1 MQATTTELRDDASG
15 VYLLDQEHSHLEA
28 HFGPETRKFGYTKQ
42 LCVRYLD
49 TCYTTYAAPGSVRY
63 ALTCE
68 TPTAEDA
75 ARLEGGLKTVLQ
87 ATPELAPCIEAH
99 KEFVRMSVSDFEK
112 LVRVVAQHLGVSLTA
127 VCHAPRYKKPIVDPT
142 TKRRPPPTRRPT
154 IRDVVGDRAGHQEIA
169 DVVARALHRRQ
180 TCEEHAAAPH
190 LEYVR
195 SEFQLFLESHA
206 VGKNGL
212 PLSERNVA
220 QVMLAAHKLATGE
233 GHTAPLWSASFR
245 PGQPVALVEELER
258 VKAAAIEFTK
268 RHGVDPDDAR
278 LKEKWTH
285 ERTRA
290 KRQRTRFDRSNGWT
304 LTHPLQK
311 MIEYKAWKLRL
322 VAEEPA
328 T

>member
-1 MQATTTELRDDASG
+1 MQTATAELRDDASG
-15 VYLLDQEHSHLEA
+15 VYLLDQTDSHLEA
-28 HFGPETRKFGYTKQ
+28 HFGAETRKFGYTKH

-75 ARLEGGLKTVLQ
+75 ARLESGIKVVLQ

-99 KEFVRMSVSDFEK
+99 KEFVRMPVADFEA
-112 LVRVVAQHLGVSLTA
+112 LVRVVARQLGVSLTA
-127 VCHAPRYKKPIVDPT
+127 VCHAPRYKKPIVEPT
-142 TKRRPPPTRRPT
+142 AKRPLVRRPA

-169 DVVARALHRRQ
+169 DVVARALHRRH
-180 TCEEHAAAPH
+180 EGHAGAPR
-190 LEYVR
+190 LQYVQ

-233 GHTAPLWSASFR
+233 GHTAPLWSATFR
-245 PGQPVALVEELER
+245 PGEPVALGEDLEC
-258 VKAAAIEFTK
+258 VKADAIEFTK

-290 KRQRTRFDRSNGWT
+290 KRQRTRYDRSNGWT

-311 MIEYKAWKLRL
+311 LIEYKAWKLRL
-322 VAEEPA
+322 AAEESRP
-328 T
+328 